1 MATKK
6 PIYPKKPLYDNRYFN
21 ADGTPKPGVKS
32 KTPSNFSASK
42 PSKGNTST
50 MKTKKTGQVRGY

>member
-6 PIYPKKPLYDNRYFN
+6 P
-21 ADGTPKPGVKS
+21 TVKS
-32 KTPSNFSASK
+32 LIDDRGIKPKDKKILGLNPSK

-50 MKTKKTGQVRGY
+50 MKTKKMGQVRGY